1 MPGVTTRTQITAEN
15 QEFYDRNL
23 LERVVPL
30 LVHTKWAQVRDLPKN
45 PGTKTIKFRRYTS
58 LAVAITPL
66 SEGITPGGSQL
77 SITEITAEIAQY
89 GDFVT
94 FTDVVDY
101 ESKDPVLME
110 TGELLGEQEADTLD
124 QLTRDILAAG
134 TSKSYAGS
142 GHTLRTQVADN
153 ELITQTLIENSVLT
167 LKNNKAK
174 KMTTMI
180 NPSTGFNTTP
190 IPACYIGIVHP
201 NVSVGFKNTTNF
213 PGFVPVQKYPNQ
225 NGVMEGEIGCV
236 DEVRFIETTNS
247 KVFTAGG
254 AGNVDVYGTMIFGA
268 NAYGISRIS
277 GEAMKNIIKP
287 LGSAGTAD
295 PLNQRQTS
303 GWKAT
308 FVAKILNNDFITRIE
323 SAI

>member
-1 MPGVTTRTQITAEN
+1 MPNTTRAQITPEN

-23 LERVVPL
+23 LERVKPL
-30 LVHTKWAQVRDLPKN
+30 LVHLKWAQVRDLPKT
-45 PGTKTIKFRRYTS
+45 PGTNTIKFRRYTS
-58 LAVAITPL
+58 LVAATTPL
-66 SEGITPGGSQL
+66 TEGITPSGSQL
-77 SITEITAEIAQY
+77 SITEITAIVAQY

-110 TGELLGEQEADTLD
+110 TGELLGDQAADTLD

-134 TSKSYAGS
+134 TSKSFAGS
-142 GHTLRTQVADN
+142 GHTLRVQVADN
-153 ELITQTLIENSVLT
+153 EIITQTLIENAVLT

-174 KMTTMI
+174 KMTSMI
-180 NPSTGFNTTP
+180 NPSTGYNSTP
-190 IPACYIGIVHP
+190 IPASYLGIIHP
-201 NVSVGFKNTTNF
+201 NVAVGFKNTTNF
-213 PGFVPVQKYPNQ
+213 PSFVPVQKYPNQ

-236 DEVRFIETTNS
+236 DEVRFIETTNA
-247 KVFTAGG
+247 KVFTGLGAAG
-254 AGNVDVYGTMIFGA
+254 VDVYGTMILGA
-268 NAYGISRIS
+268 NAYGITRIS

-295 PLNQRQTS
+295 PLDQRQTS

-308 FVAKILNNDFITRIE
+308 FAAKILNNDFITRIE